1 MKKLK
6 VCSVFGTRP
15 EAIKMAPVALELAR
29 RPQIDHKIVVTG
41 QHRAML
47 DQMLSLFGLKPD
59 IDLNIMLDRQTLT
72 QVTTRAL
79 EGMER
84 ALETISPDIVLV
96 HGDTTTSFVGAL
108 ASYYARIPVG
118 HVEAGLRTGDRYNPF
133 PEEMNRAMIDS
144 LADILLAPTSGARD
158 TLLAENKPPEN
169 IFITGNTVI
178 DALLLAAEMPAPSAL
193 PDGVPED
200 ARIILVEAHR
210 RENLGAPMREICL
223 GLRDIAEKRSDVHIV
238 FPAHLN
244 PAVKDV
250 AREILGGLPRAHIL
264 PPQDYLPFVS
274 LMKRARLILTDSGG
288 VQEEAPSLKTPVLVL
303 RKVTERPEAVAAGAA
318 AVIGPDREKIFSFA
332 SRLLDDEAFYA
343 SMTRGSN
350 PYGDGLASRRIAD
363 FLLYKFNH
371 AQSRP
376 DEFASLENA

>member
-29 RPQIDHKIVVTG
+29 RPQIDHAIIVTG

-47 DQMLSLFGLKPD
+47 DQMLSLFSLKPD

-79 EGMER
+79 DGMER
-84 ALETISPDIVLV
+84 ALEAIAPDVVLV

-108 ASYYARIPVG
+108 AAYYARIPVG

-169 IFITGNTVI
+169 IFVTGNTVI
-178 DALLLAAEMPAPSAL
+178 DALLLAADMPAPAAL

-200 ARIILVEAHR
+200 AKIILVEAHR

-244 PAVKDV
+244 PAVQDV

-274 LMKRARLILTDSGG
+274 LMKRARVILTDSGG

-318 AVIGPDREKIFSFA
+318 AVIGPDRAKIFSFA

-343 SMTRGSN
+343 SMTRGAN

-363 FLLYKFNH
+363 FLLHKFNI
-371 AQSRP
+371 SPTRP
-376 DEFASLENA
+376 DEFSSNL